1 MARRLRT
8 AGGRSRAD
16 RGGSGPWL
24 LAQASGSENSPAG
37 REQGPQG
44 LVLTS
49 RQRTLGVHFVWAQGG
64 LGPSG
69 LGPPAAAS
77 SRSQGRPAELDYYV
91 SCTLMALWPRP
102 VSSQPQVQ
110 HQQPLSSWTRRRC
123 GWAGPQDG
131 GFYHGLHERMA
142 DWQGRATWVKARLAS
157 LPWALGLCFRPPH
170 RGQGCLPGCQS
181 GHGASK
187 QEPNGASERRR
198 VQGNLMPPS
207 TVLNGGRDSG

>member
-1 MARRLRT
+1 MVT
-8 AGGRSRAD
+8 C
-16 RGGSGPWL
+16 
-24 LAQASGSENSPAG
+24 
-37 REQGPQG
+37 
-44 LVLTS
+44 
-49 RQRTLGVHFVWAQGG
+49 RQRTLGVLFVWVQGG

-69 LGPPAAAS
+69 LGPLGAAS

-91 SCTLMALWPRP
+91 SCTLTALWPRP

-110 HQQPLSSWTRRRC
+110 HKQPLSPWRTKRC
-123 GWAGPQDG
+123 CWGASPRDG

-142 DWQGRATWVKARLAS
+142 DWQGRATRVKARPAS

-170 RGQGCLPGCQS
+170 GVKAALPAVSQDTES
-181 GHGASK
+181 SK

-207 TVLNGGRDSG
+207 TVLSGGRLRLMAGA